1 MEQDALSC
9 STFLF
14 LMFWGQIGVKIGFS
28 QKTSRF
34 IQRRN
39 DNKKARSLDKIP
51 KLRAFLYSQLSL
63 R

>member
-1 MEQDALSC
+1 M
-9 STFLF
+9 
-14 LMFWGQIGVKIGFS
+14 
-28 QKTSRF
+28 
-34 IQRRN
+34 QRRN

>member
-1 MEQDALSC
+1 MRCPAPL
-9 STFLF
+9 FF
-14 LMFWGQIGVKIGFS
+14 LMFWGQIGVKIGFP
-28 QKTSRF
+28 QKTSCF
-34 IQRRN
+34 IQRRS